1 MPSASTNCF
10 HILTVGVLV
19 DLMETSRLKDIS
31 SCFTHHHKDVLNVQG
46 GLSLADYSQDLVT
59 FTLDCKLASFY
70 D

>member
-31 SCFTHHHKDVLNVQG
+31 SCFTHYHKDVLNVQG
-46 GLSLADYSQDLVT
+46 GLSLADYS
-59 FTLDCKLASFY
+59 
-70 D
+70 